1 MLTDKSI
8 MSITELQTR
17 FQNEVIQLKKIE
29 NPKITSNEIESIID
43 SFNSNGSGAKKA
55 QILLN
60 TINEPNRI
68 HYRPY
73 IDQISKFNLFV
84 YVEDENL
91 RVPFRNKKIKAFNI
105 NDKNILD
112 KTLYYSKK
120 AKLGEKRVAIGVKV
134 KDSELMK
141 KH

>member
-1 MLTDKSI
+1 MKS
-8 MSITELQTR
+8 
-17 FQNEVIQLKKIE
+17 
-29 NPKITSNEIESIID
+29 D
-43 SFNSNGSGAKKA
+43 
-55 QILLN
+55 
-60 TINEPNRI
+60 I
-68 HYRPY
+68 H
-73 IDQISKFNLFV
+73 QEFNLFV